1 MDPQSLRRNMRLS
14 IIEGALATSMASLLT
29 GVVITSFALALG
41 ANRWQIGVLAAL
53 PTLANFA
60 QLAGSY
66 LLERRVER
74 KTLCLSSLWLGRA
87 IWIPLGIGALW
98 YSTGNRQWLLYGL
111 LLTASVAHALW
122 AVGGVAWLSWIR
134 DLVPLRQRV
143 SFLALRNQFDT
154 FLSLVIGI
162 IASVFIDWM
171 QDQDEPS
178 LGGYAWVL
186 LLAVACGLISMVIL
200 RRIPDPGMV
209 RVAPP
214 TLSKMFREPLE
225 NRNFRQ
231 LIGFYATW
239 NLANNLATPFFAVF
253 LLQKLHLSLWHA
265 STLMALGSVAAL
277 AANRFWSR
285 WSSRFG
291 TKPVLYFATLGD
303 ALFPLA
309 CLFLEPQW
317 TSVLPLVYLLGV
329 FGSPVAVGPNNLVLA
344 VAPDRNTSSYIAVF
358 HSIVGPTT
366 AVAAV
371 LGGLI
376 SHWLMDWNLSLGA
389 FSFGGLKTVFL
400 LSAVGRVG
408 SLVLL
413 RGVREP
419 ESVSV
424 RHMFKILAR
433 ARRIARVAH
442 GGQVVPQP
450 QMEPATWRTLHR
462 QLPARLRLAQLARK
476 TPTKVGAVGVRAAS
490 RM

>member
-14 IIEGALATSMASLLT
+14 IIEGALATSMGSLLT

-41 ANRWQIGVLAAL
+41 ATRWQIGVLAAL
-53 PTLANFA
+53 PTLASFA
-60 QLAGSY
+60 QLLGSY
-66 LLERRVER
+66 LLERRIER
-74 KTLCLSSLWLGRA
+74 KRLCLASLWFGRA
-87 IWIPLGIGALW
+87 VWIPLVIGALLFP
-98 YSTGNRQWLLYGL
+98 TGHRELLFGL

-143 SFLALRNQFDT
+143 GFLALRNQFDT
-154 FLSLVIGI
+154 FLSLLIGI
-162 IASVFIDWM
+162 LASVFIDWM
-171 QDQDEPS
+171 QDQQQTS
-178 LGGYAWVL
+178 LSGYAWVL
-186 LLAVACGLISMVIL
+186 LLAVACGLTSMVIL

-209 RVAPP
+209 RAAHPS
-214 TLSKMFREPLE
+214 LAGMFREPLE
-225 NRNFRQ
+225 NQNFRR
-231 LIGFYATW
+231 LISFYAAW

-291 TKPVLYFATLGD
+291 TKPVLYFATIGD
-303 ALFPLA
+303 AIFPLA
-309 CLFLEPQW
+309 CLFLEPGW
-317 TSVLPLVYLLGV
+317 TSVLPFVYLLGV
-329 FGSPVAVGPNNLVLA
+329 FASPVAVGPNNLVLA

-366 AVAAV
+366 ALAAV

-376 SHWLMDWNLSLGA
+376 SHWLMDWNVSLGI
-389 FSFGGLKTVFL
+389 FSMGGLKVVFL
-400 LSAVGRVG
+400 LSAVGRAG
-408 SLVLL
+408 SLLLL

-419 ESVSV
+419 GSVSV
-424 RHMFKILAR
+424 SRMFRILTR
-433 ARRIARVAH
+433 AKRIARLAH
-442 GGQVVPQP
+442 ERPLVV
-450 QMEPATWRTLHR
+450 EPELGRTTWSGLHR
-462 QLPARLRLAQLARK
+462 QLPARIRFTQLARE
-476 TPTKVGAVGVRAAS
+476 TPAKVGAVGVRAAS